1 MPPPGSVLGGG
12 PTQEVQ
18 GIGQGSSVQLRQ
30 PEVAHD
36 KGLAVSLS
44 LLWCSE
50 WSVFESTKA
59 LS

>member
-1 MPPPGSVLGGG
+1 MPPPLSVLGGG

-18 GIGQGSSVQLRQ
+18 GIGQGSSVRQ

-50 WSVFESTKA
+50 WSIFESTKA